1 MKIGIVDYGAG
12 NLRSVEKALHY
23 VGAEY
28 VVCETP
34 EALDAC
40 DGIILPG
47 VGAFPDAVKALK
59 DKGLF
64 DYLKTKIGERPF
76 LGICLGMQLLFEKG
90 HEFCECEGL
99 GLIDGEVC
107 PIAFSEGLKIPHMGW
122 NSLILNENDPLLDGA
137 EGNYYYFVHSF
148 EAITPSENVTA
159 YTQYGK
165 KIVAAVRK
173 GNVWGM
179 QFHPEK
185 SGEMGLDIIRKFCF
199 GGKDVD

>member
-1 MKIGIVDYGAG
+1 MPSILELKKRKRRNTLTILLMAVAVVVAAFAC
-12 NLRSVEKALHY
+12 LF
-23 VGAEY
+23 VGL
-28 VVCETP
+28 VNVP
-34 EALDAC
+34 
-40 DGIILPG
+40 
-47 VGAFPDAVKALK
+47 FPDAVKALK

-64 DYLKTKIGERPF
+64 EYLKTNIGNRPF

-99 GLIDGEVC
+99 GLIEGEVC

-122 NSLILNENDPLLDGA
+122 NSLILNEKDPLLEGA

-159 YTQYGK
+159 YTHYGK
-165 KIVAAVRK
+165 NIVAAVRK
-173 GNVWGM
+173 NNIWGM

-185 SGEMGLDIIRKFCF
+185 SGDMGLDIIRKFCF